1 MPHVSPVCGLVSI
14 AHSKATE
21 VSCVESASH
30 HSFYRIGGVRLAPV
44 REGSLTVATASLREY
59 NQADKPT
66 EGTPMKQEMANSRF
80 AAAAA
85 PLWALAFLSLA
96 ACGPATDQ
104 ATEEPMTDVEPAA
117 DTEPVTA
124 VVYEG
129 ARVITG
135 DGSDPIDN
143 AAVVV
148 DGGVIVAV
156 GPAGEVSAPEGA
168 ATVDLSGMSVMPV
181 IVDAHV
187 HMNTSRD
194 ALVNDLRQRAWFGVG
209 AAVSMGSDDTEEA
222 LAVRDEEIAG
232 AARFRS
238 AGLGI
243 TRPEPGRRVVHWINT
258 EEEAR
263 EAVRTEAARNVD
275 LIKLWVDDR
284 DGQYEQLTPELYGA
298 AIDEAHQ
305 HGIRVSAHI
314 FDLEDA
320 KGLLRADVDI
330 YAHGVRDMD
339 VDDEFIEMLAEQ
351 PDTVLIANMGA
362 RGVSTDLSWLAGAYS
377 DEEIAELEAA
387 ADNPDIREA
396 HGIQA
401 RNLARMSEAGVIVAL
416 GTDGNTPWAPHVE
429 MEDMVLA
436 GMSPAD
442 VIVAATRNAAAT
454 VGLDQM
460 GAIEAGKSADF
471 IVLEADPL
479 EDITNTR
486 RIASVYMRGEEVNRS
501 SYGGM

>member
-1 MPHVSPVCGLVSI
+1 MVSP
-14 AHSKATE
+14 
-21 VSCVESASH
+21 
-30 HSFYRIGGVRLAPV
+30 APD
-44 REGSLTVATASLREY
+44 REGRLTVATAPLREY

-66 EGTPMKQEMANSRF
+66 EGIPMKQEMANSRF
-80 AAAAA
+80 ADAAA

-96 ACGPATDQ
+96 ACGPAT
-104 ATEEPMTDVEPAA
+104 EEPLTDVEPAA
-117 DTEPVTA
+117 DAEPVTA

-156 GPAGEVSAPEGA
+156 GPAGEVAAPQGA
-168 ATVDLSGMSVMPV
+168 ASVDLSGMTVMPV

-187 HMNTSRD
+187 HMNTGRD
-194 ALVNDLRQRAWFGVG
+194 ALINDLRQRAWFGVG

-305 HGIRVSAHI
+305 HGIKVSAHI

-351 PDTVLIANMGA
+351 PDTVLIPNMGA
-362 RGVSTDLSWLAGAYS
+362 RGVSTDLSWLAGAFS

-387 ADNPDIREA
+387 ADNPDIQEA

-401 RNLARMSEAGVIVAL
+401 RNLARMSEAGMIIAF

-442 VIVAATRNAAAT
+442 VIVAATRNSAAA

-486 RIASVYMRGEEVNRS
+486 RIAAVYMRGEEVDRS

>member
-1 MPHVSPVCGLVSI
+1 MELTLDQDSS
-14 AHSKATE
+14 
-21 VSCVESASH
+21 
-30 HSFYRIGGVRLAPV
+30 LA
-44 REGSLTVATASLREY
+44 VATAASQEY
-59 NQADKPT
+59 NQAHKPNQ
-66 EGTPMKQEMANSRF
+66 GISMKQEMADSRF
-80 AAAAA
+80 TNAAA

-96 ACGPATDQ
+96 ACGPG
-104 ATEEPMTDVEPAA
+104 TEPASEQPMTDVEPAA
-117 DTEPVTA
+117 DVEPVTA

-156 GPAGEVSAPEGA
+156 GPAGEVAAPEGA
-168 ATVDLSGMSVMPV
+168 ASVDLSGMTVMPV

-194 ALVNDLRQRAWFGVG
+194 ALINDLRQRAWFGVG

-243 TRPEPGRRVVHWINT
+243 TRPEEGRRVVHWINT

-284 DGQYEQLTPELYGA
+284 DGQYEQLTPELYGP

-305 HGIRVSAHI
+305 LGIRVSAHI
-314 FDLEDA
+314 FDLADA

-330 YAHGVRDMD
+330 FAHGVRDQD
-339 VDDEFIEMLAEQ
+339 VDDEFMELLAGQ
-351 PDTVLIANMGA
+351 PDTVLIPNMGA
-362 RGVSTDLSWLAGAYS
+362 RGVATDLSWLAGAFS
-377 DEEIAELEAA
+377 EEEIAELEAA
-387 ADNPDIREA
+387 ADNPDVQEA

-401 RNLARMSEAGVIVAL
+401 RNLARMSEAGMIIAF

-442 VIVAATRNAAAT
+442 VIVAATQNAAAA
-454 VGLDQM
+454 VGLDEM
-460 GAIEAGKSADF
+460 GSIAAGKSADF

-486 RIASVYMRGEEVNRS
+486 RIASVYMRGEEVDRS

>member
-1 MPHVSPVCGLVSI
+1 
-14 AHSKATE
+14 
-21 VSCVESASH
+21 
-30 HSFYRIGGVRLAPV
+30 
-44 REGSLTVATASLREY
+44 
-59 NQADKPT
+59 
-66 EGTPMKQEMANSRF
+66 MKQEVSISKFDNAGV
-80 AAAAA
+80 

-96 ACGPATDQ
+96 ACGPGMEPAS
-104 ATEEPMTDVEPAA
+104 EEPMTDVEPASDA
-117 DTEPVTA
+117 EPVTA

-129 ARVITG
+129 ARVIAG

-143 AAVVV
+143 AAIVV
-148 DGGVIVAV
+148 DGGVFVAV
-156 GPAGEVSAPEGA
+156 GAAGEVAAPEGA
-168 ATVDLSGMSVMPV
+168 ASVDLSGMTVMPV

-194 ALVNDLRQRAWFGVG
+194 ALINDLRQRAWFGVG

-222 LAVRDEEIAG
+222 LAVRGEEIAG

-275 LIKLWVDDR
+275 LIKLWVDHR
-284 DGQYEQLTPELYGA
+284 DGQYDQLTPELYGP

-314 FDLEDA
+314 FYLEDA
-320 KGLLRADVDI
+320 KGLLRADVDMF
-330 YAHGVRDMD
+330 AHGVRDRD
-339 VDDEFIEMLAEQ
+339 VDDEFIELLAGQ
-351 PDTVLIANMGA
+351 PDTVLIPNLGA
-362 RGVSTDLSWLAGAYS
+362 RGVSTDLSWLAGAFS
-377 DEEIAELEAA
+377 EEEIAELEAA
-387 ADNPDIREA
+387 ADNPDVREA
-396 HGIQA
+396 FGIQA
-401 RNLARMSEAGVIVAL
+401 RNLARMSEAGTIIAF

-429 MEDMVLA
+429 MEDMVIS
-436 GMSPAD
+436 GMTPAD
-442 VIVAATRNAAAT
+442 VIVAATRNSAAA
-454 VGLDQM
+454 VGLEQM
-460 GAIEAGKSADF
+460 GTIEAGKSADF

-486 RIASVYMRGEEVNRS
+486 RIASVYMRGEAVDRTA
-501 SYGGM
+501 YGSP

>member
-1 MPHVSPVCGLVSI
+1 MKRKT
-14 AHSKATE
+14 A
-21 VSCVESASH
+21 
-30 HSFYRIGGVRLAPV
+30 RL
-44 REGSLTVATASLREY
+44 
-59 NQADKPT
+59 N
-66 EGTPMKQEMANSRF
+66 F
-80 AAAAA
+80 AGAAV
-85 PLWALAFLSLA
+85 PLGALALLALA
-96 ACGPATDQ
+96 ACEPGADTTSDEPITDVEPAADV
-104 ATEEPMTDVEPAA
+104 EPMTDVEPAA
-117 DTEPVTA
+117 DEPLTA
-124 VVYEG
+124 TVFQG
-129 ARVITG
+129 ARVIVG
-135 DGSDPIDN
+135 DGSDPIDD
-143 AAVVV
+143 AALVVE
-148 DGGVIVAV
+148 GGRFVAV
-156 GPAGEVSAPEGA
+156 GAAGEISVPEGA
-168 ATVDLSGMSVMPV
+168 ATVDLGGMTVMPA

-187 HMNTSRD
+187 HLGTSRD
-194 ALVNDLRQRAWFGVG
+194 ALINDLRQRAWFGVG
-209 AAVSMGSDDTEEA
+209 AAVSMGSDDTDDP
-222 LAVRDEEIAG
+222 LAVRDEEIPG

-238 AGLGI
+238 AGMGI
-243 TRPEPGRRVVHWINT
+243 TRPEPGRRVVHWVNT

-263 EAVRTEAARNVD
+263 EAIRIEAARNVD
-275 LIKLWVDDR
+275 LIKIWVDDR
-284 DGQYEQLTPELYGA
+284 DGQYEKLTPELYGA

-305 HGIRVSAHI
+305 HGIKVSAHI
-314 FDLEDA
+314 FALEDA
-320 KGLLRADVDI
+320 KGLLRADVDM

-401 RNLARMSEAGVIVAL
+401 RNLARMSEAGVIIAL

-442 VIVAATRNAAAT
+442 VIVAATRNSAAA

-486 RIASVYMRGEEVNRS
+486 RIASVYMRGEEVDRS
-501 SYGGM
+501 SYGAM

>member
-1 MPHVSPVCGLVSI
+1 M
-14 AHSKATE
+14 
-21 VSCVESASH
+21 
-30 HSFYRIGGVRLAPV
+30 
-44 REGSLTVATASLREY
+44 
-59 NQADKPT
+59 Q
-66 EGTPMKQEMANSRF
+66 QEMAGPKFSI
-80 AAAAA
+80 AAA
-85 PLWALAFLSLA
+85 PVWALAFLSLA
-96 ACGPATDQ
+96 ACGPGTEPAS
-104 ATEEPMTDVEPAA
+104 EEPMTDVEPAVDA
-117 DTEPVTA
+117 EPVTA

-129 ARVITG
+129 ARVIMG
-135 DGSDPIDN
+135 DGSDPVDN
-143 AAVVV
+143 AAMVV
-148 DGGVIVAV
+148 DGGVFVAV
-156 GPAGEVSAPEGA
+156 GAADEIAAPEGA
-168 ATVDLSGMSVMPV
+168 VRVDLSGMTVMPV

-187 HMNTSRD
+187 HTNTSRD
-194 ALVNDLRQRAWFGVG
+194 ALINDLRQRAWFGVG

-284 DGQYEQLTPELYGA
+284 DGQYEQLTPELYGP

-305 HGIRVSAHI
+305 HDIRVSAHI

-320 KGLLRADVDI
+320 KGLLRADVDMF
-330 YAHGVRDMD
+330 AHGVRDRD
-339 VDDEFIEMLAEQ
+339 VDDEFIELLAGQ
-351 PDTVLIANMGA
+351 PDTVLIPNLGA

-377 DEEIAELEAA
+377 EEEIAGLEAA

-396 HGIQA
+396 FGIQA
-401 RNLARMSEAGVIVAL
+401 RNLARMSEAGTIIAF

-429 MEDMVLA
+429 MEDMVIS
-436 GMSPAD
+436 GMTPAD
-442 VIVAATRNAAAT
+442 VIVAATRNSAAA
-454 VGLDQM
+454 VGLDRM
-460 GAIEAGKSADF
+460 GTIEAGKSADF

-486 RIASVYMRGEEVNRS
+486 RIASVYMRGEAVDRS
-501 SYGGM
+501 TYGSP